1 MKYLIIFIFLL
12 PSVSIANIANV
23 NMNKKVDYYLQTEKL
38 RREFQDILLQKN
50 KHALYF
56 GLRSDLHCSNNDKKI
71 EIYDDAFI
79 FLDCHLKI
87 PIKFIR
93 RSNWST
99 EWSSL
104 HKNYKLLMSADH
116 KYLLQNKTQIFV
128 FDTAGNYL
136 MEIKNNKHLLK

>member
-12 PSVSIANIANV
+12 PSVSIANINKTNV
-23 NMNKKVDYYLQTEKL
+23 NQKVDNYILSKKLKSELQSI
-38 RREFQDILLQKN
+38 QLQKN
-50 KHALYF
+50 KQALLF
-56 GLRSDLHCSNNDKKI
+56 GLRSDLSCSNNDKKI

-93 RSNWST
+93 RSTWST
-99 EWSSL
+99 EWISL
-104 HKNYKLLMSADH
+104 HKNYKLRMSADN
-116 KYLLQNKTQIFV
+116 KYLLQNKTHIFI

-136 MEIKNNKHLLK
+136 MEIKSNKH